1 MPGKADAGAEQLLSL
16 VQRPGR
22 AQEALALFVPQAAS
36 AVRSAATKT
45 NSAAVELVLLQT
57 AVERRQVEWTQL
69 LAAERTSK
77 RQRVD
82 DNRKRDVAVAAKMAQ
97 GVVKAH
103 AATNVASAKA
113 DGQWTSSW
121 TCSGAVD
128 RLIVGL

>member
-1 MPGKADAGAEQLLSL
+1 MPARSSFCRWCSDQDARRRRWRSSSRKQ
-16 VQRPGR
+16 QC
-22 AQEALALFVPQAAS
+22 

-69 LAAERTSK
+69 LATERTSK

-121 TCSGAVD
+121 TCIGAVD